1 MLLNTLPS
9 ILGTLSLDS
18 LARGVFGAEM
28 ATLVNTLR
36 LHSGNLKAVCQ
47 TLGELKQDLLLNSKN
62 ELKLF
67 ESAKKKV
74 LYATTMTLNSLKEM
88 DISLHAVTDIS
99 SVENQGRRT
108 REKKHVSC
116 KIVSEKKRNISESVP
131 FSQSNDFNF

>member
-1 MLLNTLPS
+1 
-9 ILGTLSLDS
+9 
-18 LARGVFGAEM
+18 M

-36 LHSGNLKAVCQ
+36 LHSGNLEAVCQ
-47 TLGELKQDLLLNSKN
+47 TLGELKQELLINSKN

-88 DISLHAVTDIS
+88 DISLHAVTEIS
-99 SVENQGRRT
+99 SIENQGRRA

-116 KIVSEKKRNISESVP
+116 KTVSEKKRNISESVP